1 MIEHELVECP
11 VVQVFVDKITGR
23 SLTTKIKPLG
33 LIPED
38 GIQSSKKVINLVNW
52 TLMIARFSIHKAAVN
67 LRVHKE
73 VTPILSIFGAIIK
86 SIIHFQFKVY
96 VL

>member
-1 MIEHELVECP
+1 M
-11 VVQVFVDKITGR
+11 D
-23 SLTTKIKPLG
+23 
-33 LIPED
+33 PED
-38 GIQSSKKVINLVNW
+38 GIQLSNKVINLVNW
-52 TLMIARFSIHKAAVN
+52 TITIACFSIHKATVN
-67 LRVHKE
+67 FRLHKE